1 MNDSLLD
8 DVKALLDRDF
18 GDDRILKQICRA
30 CENNEVISNY
40 ERNYVKKLSEKHLG
54 RRPETVQTP
63 PPPVAEKPVI
73 PDVVLS
79 DNSVQQSQKL
89 QHPSTRRSSSNLKNS
104 KMMLGVGG
112 VVLAIIIAIAVSF
125 TGVVDTPP
133 ATKVETPVA
142 FPTSLSVQTD
152 VSSYSK
158 KDLISIS
165 GFSDTSGTVNLS
177 ITNQSNELVWSEKVS
192 IKNDGRYSTLAIAGG
207 PGWENSGTYTIKV
220 DNGSETKSSVFSF
233 SA

>member
-40 ERNYVKKLSEKHLG
+40 ERNYVKKLSEKYLG

-63 PPPVAEKPVI
+63 PPPVAEKPVV
-73 PDVVLS
+73 PDVLLS
-79 DNSVQQSQKL
+79 NNSVQQSQKL
-89 QHPSTRRSSSNLKNS
+89 QHSSRQRSSSLKNS
-104 KMMLGVGG
+104 KIMFGVGG

-125 TGVVDTPP
+125 TGVIDTPP
-133 ATKVETPVA
+133 ATKVETPTTVS
-142 FPTSLSVQTD
+142 TSLSVQTD

-165 GFSDTSGTVNLS
+165 GASDTSGTVNLS

-220 DNGSETKSSVFSF
+220 DNGSETKSSAFSF
-233 SA
+233 TV